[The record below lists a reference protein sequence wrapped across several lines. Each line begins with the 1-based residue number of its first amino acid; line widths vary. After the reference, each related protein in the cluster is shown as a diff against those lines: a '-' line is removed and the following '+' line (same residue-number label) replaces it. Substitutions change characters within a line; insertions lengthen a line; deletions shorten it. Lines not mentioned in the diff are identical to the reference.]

1 MNNVSIRIIKRA
13 LLTGGLTL
21 IAVGIA
27 AAILPAQE
35 KRQKHATREAVPEE
49 MRFNNLAP
57 SWKLHQTQLPAPIIE
72 FNQVLADSAPATAA
86 NFLRRLMQENPAFI
100 ESLTSPSLRTAPND
114 HIDLPNGSFIQPL
127 GGMDVALLKK
137 ISARAAAPLT
147 SSAAAPADEMV
158 IIQFAAGQLSGAE
171 LLALFDLGIKPCA
184 HLPASSVIA
193 RVPAQ
198 NLAKL
203 AQLPFVRWA
212 GEYRPEYKYAPA
224 LVSNSAA
231 KGLYVFPLGKGQPAM
246 AQDLQ
251 TRAVEVLGYD
261 ARANVFV
268 VRGPATMAPQLAEL
282 AWVKKIE
289 AVHVIQ
295 PAALAANFQPRDSRE
310 LISAPYVTSFR
321 GSRVTVGIFDTG
333 IRNNHAAFSGR
344 IANGPNDTN
353 GHGTHVAGIIGA
365 SDVDGETF
373 QGVAPLA
380 RLFMMSINSSTVD
393 EAYAAF
399 QANKIQV
406 VNNSWFFLDNNGVPF
421 FNYDGNTEIIDEY
434 ADDRLVDLQNGVF
447 GKPLALIFIAGN
459 SGASGIRTITNPGTG
474 KNVLSVGALDFTVDG
489 DAGLGRRASYS
500 SIGPTQEGRLKP
512 ELVAPGGAAGL
523 NDASSFKAQNGV
535 VSANAFG
542 VLDEADLYWP
552 TNNQYVR
559 LKGTS
564 MAGPHVTGAAA
575 LAIDYWESK
584 GWDWTYTDLKA
595 HLINN
600 ALPLKENDGGP
611 LSGYANTRV
620 GYGLVNALSTI
631 VTNEA
636 EMQTILWGKGYVV
649 ETSNV
654 SDDWTF
660 QVSANCKALVATMAY
675 SDLPGKTLQDNLDLV
690 LIAPNNATYKHLLPI
705 NVTAESPL
713 EKVVVVAP
721 AAGTWTA
728 RIEYKS
734 WPNDPLAISTQQ
746 YTVVAA
752 AHLQTP
758 ALSVAVPNKN
768 LNVKPG
774 EAIALQVEVKNS
786 GGNIAAGVTV
796 HLEDPAANFTGE
808 VNQKKF
814 AGNLV
819 RNLAARTMTF
829 NLAAPATVGTY
840 TLKLTADGINQEL
853 SAVTETVTVTVSAGP
868 PPPPPKDFQI
878 TNLFPTEYQIAN
890 LKVGDTYYIDRS
902 WTITSIPAA
911 FQGLTWI
918 KTAANDYNRTNFNF
932 YFDANQDGKIYVGYD
947 PTLTP
952 PAWLASAYTETGQVI
967 EVVNNSVGRLSLW
980 ESKFNAGRVTLGGN
994 QGVFGSAMYVVL
1006 LRPASA
1012 TQPPGPIATLALP
1025 RDLSGASNTL
1035 VKIPV
1040 LVTTAQA
1047 IKLAQFAVEFNDQ
1060 ALAYKG
1066 VQLGADVS
1074 GFRVAVNDTNPP
1086 FAPRTAGTTKNVLLQ
1101 ISSSTGSLAG
1111 TNREVA
1117 VLEFS
1122 VLPTTQNRTTPL
1134 AFDDD
1139 STHTFLTTTS
1149 RTDVKGD
1156 KLALVNSTI
1165 ISTPVQFPL
1174 AGTVRYVQNT
1184 LPISDVTLLLLSSSG
1199 RELYVRTSAAGVYQF
1214 LQPQD
1219 AYSLYP
1225 SKTGDVRNAITGID
1239 AAWILEYLGFTRT
1252 LTANQII
1259 AADVVHD
1266 GIVDGADALAILRY
1280 LVAKPD
1286 FRQTGNWTFV
1296 PPSAQIVLDR
1306 AVTQDFGAHLLGDVN
1321 GTWGMPQG
1329 EAAATAAPD
1338 HAGAIHLAR
1347 GSSPSES
1354 RHAAA
1359 PFFSAY
1365 RIVPQ
1370 ELRIE
1375 SSTETRGRFAVPLV
1389 LEPDGAANLSG
1400 LVFTVR
1406 FDAAHFNY
1414 AGFELAAA
1422 AQTFWGVENQLA
1434 AGTVR
1439 LAFAAGMALPAAGEQ
1454 LRLLFEVKPTAEA
1467 HTTDNAEHVALMT
1480 LENIM
1485 IDDWFLAA
1493 TNLATLSLA
1502 EPAAI
1507 TSAGPQTFALQQNY
1521 PNPFNAATEMVYAI
1535 PEHAP
1540 LPLPVSLKIYDAN
1553 GRLVRRFESTAS
1565 HAGIY
1570 RQLWDG
1576 RDRWGQPVGSGLY
1589 FYSIHAADFHAWRK
1603 MLCLK

>member
-1 MNNVSIRIIKRA
+1 MNNVSIQKMKRA
-13 LLTGGLTL
+13 LLTGAVTL

-27 AAILPAQE
+27 ATLLLAQE
-35 KRQKHATREAVPEE
+35 KRSSKPAAEE
-49 MRFNNLAP
+49 THFNELAP
-57 SWKLHQTQLPAPIIE
+57 RWELKQTPLQTALR
-72 FNQVLADSAPATAA
+72 FNQVMADSAPVAAA
-86 NFLRRLMQENPAFI
+86 NFLRQLMQENPAFI
-100 ESLTSPSLRTAPND
+100 KSLTSSSSAAAID
-114 HIDLPNGSFIQPL
+114 HIDLPNGNFLQPL
-127 GGMDVALLKK
+127 PGMEAPLLKK
-137 ISARAAAPLT
+137 ISARAALP
-147 SSAAAPADEMV
+147 SAASSSGLADEMV
-158 IIQFAAGQLSGAE
+158 IIQFASGQLSGAE
-171 LLALFDLGIKPCA
+171 LLALFDLGIKPYA

-198 NLAKL
+198 NLEKL

-212 GEYRPEYKYAPA
+212 GEYRPEFKYAPA
-224 LVSNSAA
+224 LVSRFAET
-231 KGLYVFPLGKGQPAM
+231 GLYVFPLGKGQPAM

-251 TRAVEVLGYD
+251 TLALEVSGYD
-261 ARANVFV
+261 AYANVFV
-268 VRGPATMAPQLAEL
+268 VRGPAALVPKLAEL

-289 AVHVIQ
+289 AVHAIK
-295 PAALAANFQPRDSRE
+295 PGALAANFQPRDSRE

-406 VNNSWFFLDNNGVPF
+406 VNNSWFFLDNSGVPF
-421 FNYDGNTEIIDEY
+421 FNYDGNTEVIDEY
-434 ADDRLVDLQNGVF
+434 ADDRLVDLQTGAF
-447 GKPLALIFIAGN
+447 SKPLALIFIAGN
-459 SGASGIRTITNPGTG
+459 SGTSGIRTITNPGTG
-474 KNVLSVGALDFTVDG
+474 KNVLSVGAIDFTVDG
-489 DAGLGRRASYS
+489 DAGLGHRASYS

-542 VLDEADLYWP
+542 VLDETELYWP
-552 TNNQYVR
+552 ANNQYVR

-600 ALPLKENDGGP
+600 AIPLKENDGGP

-620 GYGLVNALSTI
+620 GYGLLNALSTI
-631 VTNEA
+631 VANDA
-636 EMQTILWGKGYVV
+636 ERQTILWGKGYVV

-660 QVSANCKALVATMAY
+660 QVPANCKALVATMAY

-690 LIAPNNATYKHLLPI
+690 LIAPSSAQYKHLLPI

-713 EKVVVVAP
+713 EKVVVVSP
-721 AAGTWTA
+721 PAGTWTA

-734 WPNDPLAISTQQ
+734 WPKDPLTISTQQ

-752 AHLQTP
+752 VHLQTP
-758 ALSVAVPNKN
+758 ALSVTVPNKN
-768 LNVKPG
+768 LEVKPG
-774 EAIALQVEVKNS
+774 EAIALPVEVKNS
-786 GGNIAAGVTV
+786 GGNIAAGVTI
-796 HLEDPAANFTGE
+796 HLEDPGASFTGE

-819 RNLAARTMTF
+819 SNLAARTVIF
-829 NLAAPATVGTY
+829 NLAAPATMGTY
-840 TLKLTADGINQEL
+840 TLKLTADGINQDL
-853 SAVTETVTVTVSAGP
+853 SAVTETVTVNVLSG

-878 TNLFPTEYQIAN
+878 TNLFPTEYQVAN

-902 WTITSIPAA
+902 WVITSIPAD

-918 KTAANDYNRTNFNF
+918 KTAANDYSRTNLNF

-947 PTLTP
+947 PTLTA
-952 PAWLASAYTETGQVI
+952 PAWLKNTYTETGQVI
-967 EVVNNSVGRLSLW
+967 EVVNNSVGRLNLW
-980 ESKFNAGRVTLGGN
+980 ESKFSAGRVTLGGN

-1006 LRPASA
+1006 LQPASA
-1012 TQPPGPIATLALP
+1012 THPPGPVATLALP
-1025 RDLSGASNTL
+1025 RDLTGASNTL

-1040 LVTTAQA
+1040 MVTTAQA
-1047 IKLAQFAVEFNDQ
+1047 INLAQFAVEFNDQ

-1066 VQLGADVS
+1066 VQLGADAS

-1086 FAPRTAGTTKNVLLQ
+1086 FAPRTSGTTKNVLLQ
-1101 ISSSTGSLAG
+1101 ISSSAGSLSG

-1122 VLPTTQNRTTPL
+1122 VLPTSQTRTTPM

-1139 STHTFLTTTS
+1139 STHTFLTTPS
-1149 RTDVKGD
+1149 GAGLKGN
-1156 KLALVNSTI
+1156 KLALVNSTMI
-1165 ISTPVQFPL
+1165 TTPVQYAL
-1174 AGTVRYVQNT
+1174 TGTVRYVQNT

-1199 RELYVRTSAAGVYQF
+1199 RELYARTTAAGAYQF

-1225 SKTGDVRNAITGID
+1225 SKSSDARNAITGTD
-1239 AAWILEYLGFTRT
+1239 AAWILEYLSFMRT

-1286 FRQTGNWTFV
+1286 FRQTGTWTFV

-1321 GTWGMPQG
+1321 GTWGTNTPG
-1329 EAAATAAPD
+1329 AATAASD
-1338 HAGAIHLAR
+1338 HAGAIHLA
-1347 GSSPSES
+1347 SSNILAPSS
-1354 RHAAA
+1354 
-1359 PFFSAY
+1359 SY
-1365 RIVPQ
+1365 RVVPQ
-1370 ELRIE
+1370 EIRIE
-1375 SSTETRGRFAVPLV
+1375 RSANSFAVPFV
-1389 LEPDGAANLSG
+1389 LESDDAANLSG
-1400 LVFTVR
+1400 LFFTVR
-1406 FDAAHFNY
+1406 FDAAHFRY
-1414 AGFELAAA
+1414 AGFDLAATA
-1422 AQTFWGVENQLA
+1422 KTFWGVENQPA

-1439 LAFAAGMALPAAGEQ
+1439 LAFASAAALPAAGEL
-1454 LRLLFEVKPTAEA
+1454 LRLRFDIISTADV
-1467 HTTDNAEHVALMT
+1467 HTTAHDDLVSPMT

-1485 IDDWFLAA
+1485 IDDCFWAE
-1493 TNLATLSLA
+1493 TNLAMLSMIDLTTATTL
-1502 EPAAI
+1502 
-1507 TSAGPQTFALQQNY
+1507 PQTFTLRQNY
-1521 PNPFNAATEMVYAI
+1521 PNPFHAATEMVYTI
-1535 PEHAP
+1535 PEHAR

-1553 GRLVRRFESTAS
+1553 GRLVRRFESTVT
-1565 HAGIY
+1565 HAGVY
-1570 RQLWDG
+1570 RQPWDG
-1576 RDRWGQPVGSGLY
+1576 RDGWGQPVVSGLY

-1603 MLCLK
+1603 MVYLK